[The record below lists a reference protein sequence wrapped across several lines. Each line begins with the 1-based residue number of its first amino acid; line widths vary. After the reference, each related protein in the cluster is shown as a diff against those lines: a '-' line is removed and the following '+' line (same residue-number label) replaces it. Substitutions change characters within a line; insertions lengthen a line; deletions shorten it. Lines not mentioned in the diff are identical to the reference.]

1 MDDEVLTCPDCA
13 YEIPRRKGDLASES
27 WRGVR
32 QRMFKHRRK
41 SHTDVIAAEQAEMRR
56 KKEAGEIVT
65 GYFL

>member
-1 MDDEVLTCPDCA
+1 MANEVLACRDC
-13 YEIPRRKGDLASES
+13 EHEVPRRKGDLASES

-32 QRMFKHRRK
+32 QRMFKHRRRM
-41 SHTDVIAAEQAEMRR
+41 HPDVVEAEQAEMRR